1 METHVPVR
9 ALPFLRA
16 HLSRAS
22 LAALLLAGALAPV
35 HAAGAQI
42 LSLPRRSREPQV
54 WVQGGAGLLQLGVV
68 PDGRT
73 GTDWVFSQGAQY
85 RASLEYDLGRLGRG
99 LAGGLAVAYAPN
111 VALIYASEGGNRDA
125 HAAVTSVM
133 GLFRVGGGQGLH
145 QVLEIHG
152 GIVRYSDFRDDDDDS
167 ALPPET
173 DADFIFGLGY
183 GLGYTLNERLQLAL
197 VQDAMQSFHQRD
209 GLGNGART
217 NTAHYITRLQ
227 LRFGLGS
234 KPAVR

>member
-1 METHVPVR
+1 MPVRVPPTSRSRAVR
-9 ALPFLRA
+9 ALLVALPLV
-16 HLSRAS
+16 
-22 LAALLLAGALAPV
+22 AALLPAQAD
-35 HAAGAQI
+35 AQI

-68 PDGRT
+68 QDGRT

-99 LAGGLAVAYAPN
+99 LAAGLTVGHAPN
-111 VALIYASEGGNRDA
+111 VALVYVDEAGDRDA

-133 GLFRVGGGQGLH
+133 GLVRIGGGQGLH
-145 QVLEIHG
+145 QVIEIQG
-152 GIVRYSDFRDDDDDS
+152 GIVRFSDFRDDDDGDA
-167 ALPPET
+167 ALPPEA

-183 GLGYTLNERLQLAL
+183 GFGLTLNERLHVAL
-197 VQDAMQSFHQRD
+197 VQDYMQSFHQRE

-217 NTAHYITRLQ
+217 NTTHYVTRLQ
-227 LRFGLGS
+227 MRFGLGS